1 METEHLLI
9 QLKSMEMIKGNH
21 NMKKYYL
28 IKIIYKGEIFYVIW
42 YEDEEDGFMV
52 KEQKLVLFHSIEKAK
67 SFSEKEKI
75 FLEKEIVSYDFTK
88 VIDTADHISN
98 SEDCR
103 ILFNTWNFF
112 SDLARTLNEK
122 FIGDLD
128 EEQILKIYDKL
139 FYGCNLEVINEGEE
153 EYSPCF
159 DDDERKKMILILE
172 NGLSLLDRGDLRY
185 AQRNNRQF
193 L

>member
-28 IKIIYKGEIFYVIW
+28 IKIIYKGEIIYVIW
-42 YEDEEDGFMV
+42 YEDEEDGFIV

-75 FLEKEIVSYDFTK
+75 FLEKEIVPYDFTK

-128 EEQILKIYDKL
+128 EKQILKIYDKL
-139 FYGCNLEVINEGEE
+139 FYGCNLEVINEGKEK
-153 EYSPCF
+153 YSPCF
-159 DDDERKKMILILE
+159 DDDERKKIILILE
-172 NGLSLLDRGDLRY
+172 NGLSILDRGDLRH
-185 AQRNNRQF
+185 AQ
-193 L
+193 